1 MADEVPAVENKVSK
15 SDHEG
20 GGGDQAAVAENSA
33 NNSSNMPLQQQGVA
47 GGSGNK
53 YEPLR
58 SLSDLRTTHDLT
70 EDGVR
75 HILRRYTRDFALEIV
90 SMGNLED
97 MSGLNDAFNSCIC
110 SMDVTA
116 RLSGADKDQE
126 FHFVIKSPP
135 QSSFIRQMHKF
146 SRPFFNEVKLIFESV
161 TSMSNF

>member
-15 SDHEG
+15 SDEG
-20 GGGDQAAVAENSA
+20 GGDVAVAENSA
-33 NNSSNMPLQQQGVA
+33 NNSSNMPLQQQGVT
-47 GGSGNK
+47 GSSGGNK

-75 HILRRYTRDFALEIV
+75 HILRRYTRDFGLEIV

-146 SRPFFNEVKLIFESV
+146 SRPFFNEVVRYLKHPCPLSL
-161 TSMSNF
+161 